1 MTFHQ
6 VLLACLLL
14 SSGRARSFCVGPTA
28 ASSRTARDGRTR
40 GQEGSRRHASPRAF
54 FVGVG
59 GGSGGRL
66 AASSR
71 LSQQRPRRCSSPNA
85 SSCFVGPTSTTS
97 RPRTTGRRQQRSPMM
112 SSSTG
117 TEPDDVVGFAS
128 AEGEGECVDVTVGGG
143 GDAPEVFAAV
153 GDADGGADPGTVE
166 RQPIGNAAGAAQP
179 VFASGGE
186 FVSKE
191 HRRAGPFKAV
201 LLYLDYVRWLW
212 DVTDKER
219 LDREQP
225 QGVVSEKVKTV
236 ISGIEELRR
245 DAGVSLTESSI
256 RPQFEALV
264 SSSDALKKELAS
276 FKIKPAQS
284 ATASGG
290 SASSP
295 APPKGILSTLTKRVR
310 TGVLMAA
317 VATVWIFSGNWVF
330 SVGFALQALL
340 AQLEYYRMAMQKGVK
355 PARRISAVA
364 TVLLYSFAVGFPYL
378 HNYVMA
384 NIGFYIMCY
393 FLLVRRTPAT
403 IGDISTTFMGVFYGA
418 YLPSFWVRLRALGT
432 GFPTVSWAGVRAYF
446 PWYPAWAP
454 VPVPDTITQ
463 GALITWCTYNTI
475 VAADVGA
482 YFVGKSLGKTK
493 LSAVSP
499 AAGYASP
506 NKTIEGLLGGLAASS
521 LTATIGA
528 RLLRWPA
535 WWATG
540 PAYGAMLCLVGLV
553 GDLTASVFKRDAGFK
568 DSGSLLP
575 GHGGYLDRVDSYIF
589 TAPPAYIFVKLI
601 LPLTAKLVASH
612 A

>member
-1 MTFHQ
+1 
-6 VLLACLLL
+6 
-14 SSGRARSFCVGPTA
+14 
-28 ASSRTARDGRTR
+28 
-40 GQEGSRRHASPRAF
+40 
-54 FVGVG
+54 
-59 GGSGGRL
+59 
-66 AASSR
+66 
-71 LSQQRPRRCSSPNA
+71 
-85 SSCFVGPTSTTS
+85 
-97 RPRTTGRRQQRSPMM
+97 MM

-117 TEPDDVVGFAS
+117 TVPDDAVGS
-128 AEGEGECVDVTVGGG
+128 AGVEGEGEGVDVTVGEGE
-143 GDAPEVFAAV
+143 DAPEVLAAV

-236 ISGIEELRR
+236 ISGIEELSR
-245 DAGVSLTESSI
+245 DAGISLTESSI

-276 FKIKPAQS
+276 AKINPAQS

-384 NIGFYIMCY
+384 NIGLYIMCY

-521 LTATIGA
+521 LAATIGA

-601 LPLTAKLVASH
+601 LPLAAKLVASH
-612 A
+612 V

>member
-1 MTFHQ
+1 MLF
-6 VLLACLLL
+6 
-14 SSGRARSFCVGPTA
+14 RA
-28 ASSRTARDGRTR
+28 
-40 GQEGSRRHASPRAF
+40 
-54 FVGVG
+54 
-59 GGSGGRL
+59 
-66 AASSR
+66 
-71 LSQQRPRRCSSPNA
+71 
-85 SSCFVGPTSTTS
+85 
-97 RPRTTGRRQQRSPMM
+97 
-112 SSSTG
+112 
-117 TEPDDVVGFAS
+117 
-128 AEGEGECVDVTVGGG
+128 
-143 GDAPEVFAAV
+143 
-153 GDADGGADPGTVE
+153 
-166 RQPIGNAAGAAQP
+166 
-179 VFASGGE
+179 
-186 FVSKE
+186 
-191 HRRAGPFKAV
+191 
-201 LLYLDYVRWLW
+201 
-212 DVTDKER
+212 
-219 LDREQP
+219 
-225 QGVVSEKVKTV
+225 
-236 ISGIEELRR
+236 
-245 DAGVSLTESSI
+245 
-256 RPQFEALV
+256 
-264 SSSDALKKELAS
+264 
-276 FKIKPAQS
+276 
-284 ATASGG
+284 
-290 SASSP
+290 
-295 APPKGILSTLTKRVR
+295 
-310 TGVLMAA
+310 
-317 VATVWIFSGNWVF
+317 
-330 SVGFALQALL
+330 
-340 AQLEYYRMAMQKGVK
+340 GVK

-364 TVLLYSFAVGFPYL
+364 TVMLYSFAVGLPYL

-521 LTATIGA
+521 LAATISA

-589 TAPPAYIFVKLI
+589 TAPPAYIFVTLV
-601 LPLTAKLVASH
+601 LPLAARLIARQV
-612 A
+612 